1 MMLSEPSE
9 EQCQAEI
16 LKLLGDYTTLRIVD
30 TLRLKELRFT
40 ELARAIVDSN
50 SVTLTNRLKR
60 LESVGLIEREEATVD
75 RQSVVYRLTD
85 IGADLL
91 PILRAI
97 QAFTQRHHGSMLPA
111 APATTVDRGTTG
123 GA

>member
-1 MMLSEPSE
+1 MKLAKPSE
-9 EQCQAEI
+9 EQCQADT

-60 LESVGLIEREEATVD
+60 LESAGLIEREEATVD

-97 QAFTQRHHGSMLPA
+97 QNFTQRHHGSMRA
-111 APATTVDRGTTG
+111 AASARAANPGSES
-123 GA
+123 

>member
-1 MMLSEPSE
+1 MKLSGPSE
-9 EQCQAEI
+9 EQCQADI

-30 TLRLKELRFT
+30 TLRLRELRFT
-40 ELARAIVDSN
+40 EIARAIVDTN

-60 LESVGLIEREEATVD
+60 LESAGLIEREEATVD
-75 RQSVVYRLTD
+75 RQSVVYRLTE

-97 QAFTQRHHGSMLPA
+97 QNFTRRHLGSILPA
-111 APATTVDRGTTG
+111 GSES
-123 GA
+123 